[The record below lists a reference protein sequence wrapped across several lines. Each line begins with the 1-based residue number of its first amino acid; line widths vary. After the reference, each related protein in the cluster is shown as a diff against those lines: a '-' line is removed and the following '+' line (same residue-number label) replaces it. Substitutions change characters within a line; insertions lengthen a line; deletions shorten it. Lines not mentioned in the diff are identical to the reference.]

1 LHAAINIESKSLPTL
16 ASIMANKTIQGKIK
30 TSSVTVII
38 SLSLV
43 LFLLA
48 LVGWVFINAR
58 LIVNHVKE
66 NVGFQ
71 VYLKE
76 DAPQPDIDKLKK
88 TIDAANYIKSAVYK
102 SKEEALEEYK
112 RITHDDLSMLGGVNP
127 LPATINANIKAEYAN
142 PDSLAWIEKEIASE
156 KIVREVVYQK
166 ILVENINRNT
176 QKISAIILFFS
187 GLLIII
193 AVALINNTIR
203 LSIYSKRFLLKTMY
217 LVGATQAFI
226 RKPFIIKGIV
236 NGVIA
241 GIIADILVV
250 VFIIASNK
258 FIPELLVVQN
268 PNYLLI
274 LFLTTILLGV
284 LISGL
289 SSALSVRKYLRLK
302 AEDLYF

>member
-1 LHAAINIESKSLPTL
+1 MVIKVKQLKSKCTL
-16 ASIMANKTIQGKIK
+16 AFDMARNTLQSKIK
-30 TSSVTVII
+30 TSSVTVVM

-76 DAPQPDIDKLKK
+76 DAPQPEIDKLKK
-88 TIDAANYIKSAVYK
+88 TIDAATYIKSATYK
-102 SKEEALEEYK
+102 SKEEAAEEMK
-112 RITHDDLSMLGGVNP
+112 QKTGDDFVTFLGFNP
-127 LPATINANIKAEYAN
+127 LPSSINANIKAEYAN

-166 ILVENINRNT
+166 VLVENINKNT

-187 GLLIII
+187 ALLIII

-217 LVGATQAFI
+217 LVGATQSFI
-226 RKPFIIKGIV
+226 RKPFIINGVI

-274 LFLTTILLGV
+274 LFLVTILLGI

-289 SSALSVRKYLRLK
+289 SAALSVRKYLRLK

>member
-1 LHAAINIESKSLPTL
+1 M
-16 ASIMANKTIQGKIK
+16 ASKTIQSKIK
-30 TSSVTVII
+30 TSSVTVVI

-58 LIVNHVKE
+58 LIINHVKE

-76 DAPQPDIDKLKK
+76 DAPQPEIDKLKK
-88 TIDAANYIKSAVYK
+88 TMDAAIFIKSAVYK
-102 SKEEALEEYK
+102 SKEEAMEEYK
-112 RITHDDLSMLGGVNP
+112 RITHDDLSMLGGINP

-142 PDSLAWIEKEIASE
+142 PDSLVWIEKEIASE

-217 LVGATQAFI
+217 LVGATQSFI
-226 RKPFIIKGIV
+226 RKPFIVKGIV

-250 VFIIASNK
+250 VFIIAANK

-274 LFLTTILLGV
+274 LFLATILSGI

-289 SSALSVRKYLRLK
+289 SAALSVRKYLRLK
-302 AEDLYF
+302 AEDIYF

>member
-1 LHAAINIESKSLPTL
+1 MARNTL
-16 ASIMANKTIQGKIK
+16 QSKIK
-30 TSSVTVII
+30 TSSVTVVM

-76 DAPQPDIDKLKK
+76 DAPQPEIDKLKK
-88 TIDAANYIKSAVYK
+88 TIDAATYIKSATYK
-102 SKEEALEEYK
+102 SKEEAAEEMK
-112 RITHDDLSMLGGVNP
+112 QKTGDDFVTFLGFNP
-127 LPATINANIKAEYAN
+127 LPSSINANIKAEYAN

-166 ILVENINRNT
+166 VLVENINKNT

-187 GLLIII
+187 ALLIII

-217 LVGATQAFI
+217 LVGATQSFI
-226 RKPFIIKGIV
+226 RKPFIINGVI

-274 LFLTTILLGV
+274 LFLVTILLGI

-289 SSALSVRKYLRLK
+289 SAALSVRKYLRLK

>member
-1 LHAAINIESKSLPTL
+1 
-16 ASIMANKTIQGKIK
+16 MATNVLQNKIK
-30 TSSVTVII
+30 TSSVTVVI

-58 LIVNHVKE
+58 LIINHVKE

-76 DAPQPDIDKLKK
+76 DAPQPEIDKLKK
-88 TIDAANYIKSAVYK
+88 IIDAAAYVKSATYK
-102 SKEEALEEYK
+102 SKEEAAEEMK
-112 RITHDDLSMLGGVNP
+112 KKTGDDFVTFLGFNP
-127 LPATINANIKAEYAN
+127 LPSAINANIKAEYAN
-142 PDSLAWIEKEIASE
+142 PDSLAWIEKEISSE

-166 ILVENINRNT
+166 VLVENINKNT
-176 QKISAIILFFS
+176 KKISAIILFFS
-187 GLLIII
+187 LILIII

-203 LSIYSKRFLLKTMY
+203 LSIYAKRFLIRTMY
-217 LVGATQAFI
+217 LVGATQSFI
-226 RKPFIIKGIV
+226 RKPFILSGIV

-241 GIIADILVV
+241 GIVADIMVV
-250 VFIIASNK
+250 IFIIASNK

-268 PNYLLI
+268 PNLLLV
-274 LFLTTILLGV
+274 LFLLTIVLGIV
-284 LISGL
+284 ISGL
-289 SSALSVRKYLRLK
+289 SVGLSVRRYLRLK

>member
-1 LHAAINIESKSLPTL
+1 
-16 ASIMANKTIQGKIK
+16 MATTILQNKIK

-58 LIVNHVKE
+58 LIINHVKE

-71 VYLKE
+71 VYLKV
-76 DAPQPDIDKLKK
+76 DAPQPEIDKLKK
-88 TIDAANYIKSAVYK
+88 TMDAAPYIKSATYK
-102 SKEEALEEYK
+102 SKEAAAEEMK
-112 RITHDDLSMLGGVNP
+112 KKTGDDFVTFLGFNP
-127 LPATINANIKAEYAN
+127 LPSSINANIKAEYAN

-166 ILVENINRNT
+166 VLVENINKNT
-176 QKISAIILFFS
+176 KKISAIILFFS
-187 GLLIII
+187 LILIVI

-203 LSIYSKRFLLKTMY
+203 LSIYAKRFLIRTMY
-217 LVGATQAFI
+217 LVGATQSFI
-226 RKPFIIKGIV
+226 RKPFILSGIV

-241 GIIADILVV
+241 GIIADIMVV

-274 LFLTTILLGV
+274 LFLLTILLGII
-284 LISGL
+284 ISGL
-289 SSALSVRKYLRLK
+289 SVAISVRKYLRLK

>member
-1 LHAAINIESKSLPTL
+1 
-16 ASIMANKTIQGKIK
+16 MAGNVLQNKIK
-30 TSSVTVII
+30 TSSVTVIV

-76 DAPQPDIDKLKK
+76 DAPQPEIDKLKK
-88 TIDAANYIKSAVYK
+88 TIDAATYIKSATYK
-102 SKEEALEEYK
+102 SKEEAAEEMK
-112 RITHDDLSMLGGVNP
+112 KKTGDDFVTFLGFNP
-127 LPATINANIKAEYAN
+127 LPSSINANIKAEYAN

-166 ILVENINRNT
+166 ILVENINKNT

-187 GLLIII
+187 LILIVI

-203 LSIYSKRFLLKTMY
+203 LSIYAKRFLIRTMY
-217 LVGATQAFI
+217 LVGATQSFI
-226 RKPFIIKGIV
+226 RKPFILSGII

-241 GIIADILVV
+241 GIVADIMVV

-268 PNYLLI
+268 PNFLLV
-274 LFLTTILLGV
+274 LFLVTILLGII
-284 LISGL
+284 ISGL
-289 SSALSVRKYLRLK
+289 SVALSVRRYLRLK

>member
-1 LHAAINIESKSLPTL
+1 
-16 ASIMANKTIQGKIK
+16 MANKTLQSRIK
-30 TSSVTVII
+30 TSSVTVVI

-48 LVGWVFINAR
+48 LVGWVFINAN

-71 VYLKE
+71 VFIKE
-76 DAPQPDIDKLKK
+76 DAAQPDIDRLKK
-88 TIDAANYIKSAVYK
+88 TFDAANFIKSATYK
-102 SKEEALEEYK
+102 SKEEAAEEMK
-112 RITHDDLSMLGGVNP
+112 QKTGDDFVAFLGFNP
-127 LPATINANIKAEYAN
+127 LPSSINVNLKSEYAN
-142 PDSLAWIEKEIASE
+142 PDSLVWIEKELAAD

-166 ILVENINRNT
+166 VLVENINKNT
-176 QKISAIILFFS
+176 RQLSLIILFFS
-187 GLLIII
+187 ALLIVI

-203 LSIYSKRFLLKTMY
+203 LSIYARRFLLKTMY
-217 LVGATQAFI
+217 LVGATQSFI

-236 NGVIA
+236 NGVIS

-250 VFIIASNK
+250 LFIIAANK

-268 PNYLLI
+268 PNYLAV
-274 LFLTTILLGV
+274 LFVITVLLGIF
-284 LISGL
+284 ISGI
-289 SSALSVRKYLRLK
+289 SSALAVRKYLRLK

>member
-1 LHAAINIESKSLPTL
+1 MAIKVKQLKSKCTL
-16 ASIMANKTIQGKIK
+16 AFDMARNTLQSKIK
-30 TSSVTVII
+30 TSSVTVVM

-76 DAPQPDIDKLKK
+76 DAPQPEIDKLKK
-88 TIDAANYIKSAVYK
+88 TIDAATYIKSATYK
-102 SKEEALEEYK
+102 SKEEAAEEMK
-112 RITHDDLSMLGGVNP
+112 QKTGDDFVTFLGFNP
-127 LPATINANIKAEYAN
+127 LPSSINANIKAEYAN

-166 ILVENINRNT
+166 VLVENINKNT

-187 GLLIII
+187 ALLIII

-217 LVGATQAFI
+217 LVGATQSFI
-226 RKPFIIKGIV
+226 RKPFIINGVI

-274 LFLTTILLGV
+274 LFLVTIFLGI

>member
-1 LHAAINIESKSLPTL
+1 MARNTL
-16 ASIMANKTIQGKIK
+16 QSKIK
-30 TSSVTVII
+30 TSSVTVVI

-88 TIDAANYIKSAVYK
+88 TMDASVYIKTATYK
-102 SKEEALEEYK
+102 SKEEAAEEMK
-112 RITHDDLSMLGGVNP
+112 KKTGDDFVTFLGFNP
-127 LPATINANIKAEYAN
+127 LPSSINANIKAEYAN
-142 PDSLAWIEKEIASE
+142 PDSLAWIEKEISSE

-166 ILVENINRNT
+166 VLVENINKNT

-187 GLLIII
+187 ALLIVI

-203 LSIYSKRFLLKTMY
+203 LSIYAKRFLIRTMY
-217 LVGATQAFI
+217 LVGATQSFI
-226 RKPFIIKGIV
+226 RKPFILKGIM

-250 VFIIASNK
+250 VFIMTANK

-274 LFLTTILLGV
+274 LFLITILLGV

-289 SSALSVRKYLRLK
+289 SAALSVRKYLRLK
-302 AEDLYF
+302 VEDLHF

>member
-1 LHAAINIESKSLPTL
+1 MASNTL
-16 ASIMANKTIQGKIK
+16 QSKIK
-30 TSSVTVII
+30 TSSVTVIM

-48 LVGWVFINAR
+48 LVGWVFINAK

-76 DAPQPDIDKLKK
+76 DAPQPEIDKLKK
-88 TIDAANYIKSAVYK
+88 TIDAAAYIKSATYK
-102 SKEEALEEYK
+102 SKEEAAEEMK
-112 RITHDDLSMLGGVNP
+112 QKTGDDFVTFLGFNP
-127 LPATINANIKAEYAN
+127 LPSSINANIKAEYAN

-166 ILVENINRNT
+166 VLVENINKNT

-187 GLLIII
+187 ALLIII

-217 LVGATQAFI
+217 LVGATQSFI

-241 GIIADILVV
+241 GIVADILVV
-250 VFIIASNK
+250 IFIIASNK

-274 LFLTTILLGV
+274 LFLVTIFLGI

-302 AEDLYF
+302 SEDLYF

>member
-1 LHAAINIESKSLPTL
+1 VAIKVKQLKSKCTL
-16 ASIMANKTIQGKIK
+16 AFDMARNTLQSKIK
-30 TSSVTVII
+30 TSSVTVVM

-76 DAPQPDIDKLKK
+76 DAPQPEIDKLKK
-88 TIDAANYIKSAVYK
+88 TIDAATYIKSATYK
-102 SKEEALEEYK
+102 SKEEAAEEMK
-112 RITHDDLSMLGGVNP
+112 QKTGDDFVTFLGFNP
-127 LPATINANIKAEYAN
+127 LPSSINANIKAEYAN

-166 ILVENINRNT
+166 VLVENINKNT

-187 GLLIII
+187 ALLIII

-217 LVGATQAFI
+217 LVGATQSFI
-226 RKPFIIKGIV
+226 RKPFIINGVI

-274 LFLTTILLGV
+274 LFLVTIFLGI

>member
-1 LHAAINIESKSLPTL
+1 MARNTL
-16 ASIMANKTIQGKIK
+16 QSKIK
-30 TSSVTVII
+30 TSSVTVVI

-76 DAPQPDIDKLKK
+76 DAPQPEIDKLKK
-88 TIDAANYIKSAVYK
+88 TMEAAIYVKTVAYK
-102 SKEEALEEYK
+102 SKEEAAEEMK
-112 RITHDDLSMLGGVNP
+112 QKTGDDFVTFLGFNP
-127 LPATINANIKAEYAN
+127 LPSSINANIKAEYAN

-166 ILVENINRNT
+166 VLVENINKNT

-187 GLLIII
+187 ALLIII

-217 LVGATQAFI
+217 LVGATQSFI
-226 RKPFIIKGIV
+226 RKPFIINGVV

-250 VFIIASNK
+250 AFIIASNK

-268 PNYLLI
+268 PNYLVI

-289 SSALSVRKYLRLK
+289 SAALSVRRYLRLK

>member
-1 LHAAINIESKSLPTL
+1 MARNTL
-16 ASIMANKTIQGKIK
+16 QSKIK
-30 TSSVTVII
+30 TSSVTMVI

-76 DAPQPDIDKLKK
+76 DAPQPEIDKLKK
-88 TIDAANYIKSAVYK
+88 TMDAAAYVKTATYK
-102 SKEEALEEYK
+102 SKEEAAEEMK
-112 RITHDDLSMLGGVNP
+112 KKTGDDFVTFLGFNP
-127 LPATINANIKAEYAN
+127 LPASINANIKAEYAN

-166 ILVENINRNT
+166 VLVENINKNT

-187 GLLIII
+187 ILLIVI

-203 LSIYSKRFLLKTMY
+203 LSIYAKRFLIRTMY
-217 LVGATQAFI
+217 LVGATQSFI
-226 RKPFIIKGIV
+226 RKPFILKGIM

-241 GIIADILVV
+241 GILADILVV
-250 VFIIASNK
+250 VFIIAANK

-268 PNYLLI
+268 PNYLLV
-274 LFLTTILLGV
+274 LFLLTILAGI

-302 AEDLYF
+302 AEDMHF

>member
-1 LHAAINIESKSLPTL
+1 
-16 ASIMANKTIQGKIK
+16 MAGKVLQNKIK
-30 TSSVTVII
+30 TSSVTVIV

-76 DAPQPDIDKLKK
+76 DAPQPEVDKLKK
-88 TIDAANYIKSAVYK
+88 IMDAAIYIKSATYK
-102 SKEEALEEYK
+102 SKEEAAEEMK
-112 RITHDDLSMLGGVNP
+112 KKTGDDFVTFLGFNP
-127 LPATINANIKAEYAN
+127 LPSAINANIKAEYAN

-166 ILVENINRNT
+166 VLVENINKNT

-187 GLLIII
+187 LILIVI

-203 LSIYSKRFLLKTMY
+203 LSIYAKRFLIRTMY
-217 LVGATQAFI
+217 LVGATQSFI
-226 RKPFIIKGIV
+226 RKPFILSGII

-241 GIIADILVV
+241 GIVADIMVV

-268 PNYLLI
+268 PNFLLV
-274 LFLTTILLGV
+274 LFLVTILLGII
-284 LISGL
+284 ISGL
-289 SSALSVRKYLRLK
+289 SVALSVRRYLRLK

>member
-1 LHAAINIESKSLPTL
+1 
-16 ASIMANKTIQGKIK
+16 MAGNVLQNKIK
-30 TSSVTVII
+30 TSSVTVIV

-76 DAPQPDIDKLKK
+76 DAPQPEIDKLKK
-88 TIDAANYIKSAVYK
+88 TIDAATYIKSATYK
-102 SKEEALEEYK
+102 SKEEAAEEMK
-112 RITHDDLSMLGGVNP
+112 KKTGDDFVTFLGFNP
-127 LPATINANIKAEYAN
+127 LPSSINANIKAEYAN

-166 ILVENINRNT
+166 ILVENINKNT

-187 GLLIII
+187 LILIVI

-203 LSIYSKRFLLKTMY
+203 LSIYAKRFLIRTMY
-217 LVGATQAFI
+217 LVGATQSFI
-226 RKPFIIKGIV
+226 RKPFILSGII

-241 GIIADILVV
+241 GIVADIMVV

-268 PNYLLI
+268 PNFLLA
-274 LFLTTILLGV
+274 LFLVTILLGII
-284 LISGL
+284 ISGL
-289 SSALSVRKYLRLK
+289 SVALSVRRYLRLK

>member
-1 LHAAINIESKSLPTL
+1 MASNTL
-16 ASIMANKTIQGKIK
+16 QSKIK
-30 TSSVTVII
+30 TSSVTVIM

-48 LVGWVFINAR
+48 LVGWVFINDK

-76 DAPQPDIDKLKK
+76 DAPQPEIDKLKK
-88 TIDAANYIKSAVYK
+88 TIDAAAYIKSATYK
-102 SKEEALEEYK
+102 SKEEAAEEMK
-112 RITHDDLSMLGGVNP
+112 QKTGDDFVTFLGFNP
-127 LPATINANIKAEYAN
+127 LPSSINANIKAEYAN

-166 ILVENINRNT
+166 VLVENINKNT

-187 GLLIII
+187 ALLIII

-217 LVGATQAFI
+217 LVGATQSFI

-241 GIIADILVV
+241 GIVADILVV
-250 VFIIASNK
+250 IFIIASNK

-274 LFLTTILLGV
+274 LFLVTIFLGI

-302 AEDLYF
+302 SEDLYF

>member
-1 LHAAINIESKSLPTL
+1 
-16 ASIMANKTIQGKIK
+16 MAGNVLQNKIK
-30 TSSVTVII
+30 TSSVTVIV

-76 DAPQPDIDKLKK
+76 DAPQPEIDKLKK
-88 TIDAANYIKSAVYK
+88 TIDAATYIKSATYK
-102 SKEEALEEYK
+102 SKEEAAEEMK
-112 RITHDDLSMLGGVNP
+112 KKTGDDFVTFLGFNP
-127 LPATINANIKAEYAN
+127 LPSSINANIKAEYAN

-166 ILVENINRNT
+166 IIVENINKNT

-187 GLLIII
+187 LILIVI

-203 LSIYSKRFLLKTMY
+203 LSIYAKRFLIRTMY
-217 LVGATQAFI
+217 LVGATQSFI
-226 RKPFIIKGIV
+226 RKPFILSGII

-241 GIIADILVV
+241 GIVADILVV

-268 PNYLLI
+268 PNFLLA
-274 LFLTTILLGV
+274 LFLVTILLGII
-284 LISGL
+284 ISGL
-289 SSALSVRKYLRLK
+289 SVALSVRRYLRLK

>member
-1 LHAAINIESKSLPTL
+1 MAIKVKQLKSKCTL
-16 ASIMANKTIQGKIK
+16 AFDMARNTLQSKIK
-30 TSSVTVII
+30 TSSVTVVM

-76 DAPQPDIDKLKK
+76 DAPQPEIDKLKK
-88 TIDAANYIKSAVYK
+88 TMEAAIYIKNVAYK
-102 SKEEALEEYK
+102 SKEEAAEEMK
-112 RITHDDLSMLGGVNP
+112 QKTGDDFVTFLGFNP
-127 LPATINANIKAEYAN
+127 LPSSINANIKAEYAN

-166 ILVENINRNT
+166 VLVENINKNT

-187 GLLIII
+187 ALLIII

-217 LVGATQAFI
+217 LVGATQSFI
-226 RKPFIIKGIV
+226 RKPFIINGII

-274 LFLTTILLGV
+274 LFLVTISLGI

>member
-1 LHAAINIESKSLPTL
+1 VVKLIESKCTL
-16 ASIMANKTIQGKIK
+16 AVDMAGNVLQNKIK
-30 TSSVTVII
+30 TSSVTVIV

-76 DAPQPDIDKLKK
+76 DAPQPEIDKLKK
-88 TIDAANYIKSAVYK
+88 TIDAATYIKSATYK
-102 SKEEALEEYK
+102 SKEEAAEEMK
-112 RITHDDLSMLGGVNP
+112 KKTGDDFVTFLGFNP
-127 LPATINANIKAEYAN
+127 LPSAINANIKAEYAN

-166 ILVENINRNT
+166 ILVENINKNT
-176 QKISAIILFFS
+176 KKISAIILFFS
-187 GLLIII
+187 LILIVI

-203 LSIYSKRFLLKTMY
+203 LSIYAKRFIIRTMY
-217 LVGATQAFI
+217 LVGATQSFI
-226 RKPFIIKGIV
+226 RKPFILSGIV

-241 GIIADILVV
+241 GIVADIMVV
-250 VFIIASNK
+250 AFIIASNK

-268 PNYLLI
+268 PNFLLI
-274 LFLTTILLGV
+274 LFLGTILLGIV
-284 LISGL
+284 ISGL
-289 SSALSVRKYLRLK
+289 SVGLSVRRYLRLK